1 MNDIDLDPSNDEEE
15 GCSKRIMKNV
25 FAKSQSIIDY
35 SGKSSKFIKE
45 KPMKILLYPADQSYH
60 HQY

>member
-45 KPMKILLYPADQSYH
+45 KPMKILL
-60 HQY
+60 